1 MTIEKSKEQLHIMWQ
16 DAHNALEASLDVQM
30 HQKQT
35 IQKVIAERE
44 EAFDA
49 LRALLSN
56 VKPHARWDS
65 TMLIDASIVKEIL
78 QEYRGLFVLQAGD
91 YGIHK
96 AEGDVGQYQLD
107 VIALAMKH
115 GWDGLS
121 AGPTGTGVFERAM
134 CLTTD
139 YFEAIAWLRANT
151 LVPEGH
157 SWGWWENV
165 FGIWDTREMEMVG

>member
-1 MTIEKSKEQLHIMWQ
+1 MEKSKEQLRIMWQ

-30 HQKQT
+30 HQEQT
-35 IQKVIAERE
+35 IQMVMAERE

-56 VKPHARWDS
+56 VRYHGNWGS
-65 TMLIDASIVKEIL
+65 TMLIDASIVKEIS

-96 AEGDVGQYQLD
+96 AEGDVGQHQLE

-115 GWDGLS
+115 GWNGLHKDSTGHTRDG
-121 AGPTGTGVFERAM
+121 G
-134 CLTTD
+134 D
-139 YFEAIAWLRANT
+139 
-151 LVPEGH
+151 
-157 SWGWWENV
+157 
-165 FGIWDTREMEMVG
+165 

>member
-1 MTIEKSKEQLHIMWQ
+1 MSMEKSREQYRIMWQ
-16 DAHNALEASLDVQM
+16 DAHSALEASLDVQM
-30 HQKQT
+30 HQEQT
-35 IQKVIAERE
+35 IQMVMAERE

-65 TMLIDASIVKEIL
+65 TMLIDASIVKEIS

-96 AEGDVGQYQLD
+96 AEGDVGQYQCD
-107 VIALAMKH
+107 VIALATKH
-115 GWDGLS
+115 GWDGHCVGS
-121 AGPTGTGVFERAM
+121 TG
-134 CLTTD
+134 LTDD
-139 YFEAIAWLRANT
+139 YWEAIRWLRANT

-157 SWGWWENV
+157 SWGWWEKM
-165 FGIWDTREMEMVG
+165 FGIWPTDTQEESA

>member
-1 MTIEKSKEQLHIMWQ
+1 MWQ
-16 DAHNALEASLDVQM
+16 DAHNALEASIDVQM
-30 HQKQT
+30 HQEQT

-56 VKPHARWDS
+56 VRYHGNWGS
-65 TMLIDASIVKEIL
+65 TMLIDASIVKEIS

-107 VIALAMKH
+107 VVALAMKH
-115 GWDGLS
+115 GWDGLCVGS
-121 AGPTGTGVFERAM
+121 TG
-134 CLTTD
+134 LTDD
-139 YFEAIAWLRANT
+139 YFAAIAWLRTNT

-157 SWGWWENV
+157 SWGWWEGM
-165 FGIWDTREMEMVG
+165 FGVWPTDTQEESA

>member
-1 MTIEKSKEQLHIMWQ
+1 MEQSKEQLRVMWK
-16 DAHNALEASLDVQM
+16 DAHHALEASLDVQM
-30 HQKQT
+30 HQEQT

-56 VKPHARWDS
+56 VRYHGNWGS
-65 TMLIDASIVKEIL
+65 TMLIDASIVKEIS

-96 AEGDVGQYQLD
+96 EEGDVGQYQLE

-115 GWDGLS
+115 GWDGLHKDS
-121 AGPTGTGVFERAM
+121 TG
-134 CLTTD
+134 LTAD
-139 YFEAIAWLRANT
+139 YWEAIRWLRANT

-157 SWGWWENV
+157 SWGWWEKM
-165 FGIWDTREMEMVG
+165 FGIWPTDTQEVDA

>member
-1 MTIEKSKEQLHIMWQ
+1 MSVEKSKEQLHIMWQ

-30 HQKQT
+30 HQEQT

-65 TMLIDASIVKEIL
+65 TMLIDASIVKEISD
-78 QEYRGLFVLQAGD
+78 EYRGLFVLQAGD

-115 GWDGLS
+115 GWDGLHKDS
-121 AGPTGTGVFERAM
+121 TG
-134 CLTTD
+134 LTAD
-139 YFEAIAWLRANT
+139 YWEAIRWLRANT

-157 SWGWWENV
+157 SWGWWEKM
-165 FGIWDTREMEMVG
+165 FGIWPTDTQEESA